1 MHGHLNV
8 KMNLIT
14 LYKDSRFHI
23 VSSSGVRA
31 KLFYRALKTLL
42 MIKYAGKEL
51 NWRIFIL

>member
-51 NWRIFIL
+51 N